1 MGTVSII
8 GIDLA
13 KNSFAVH
20 GVDERGQV
28 VLRKSLRRDKVSAF
42 FANLPSCLVGMEAC
56 ASSAYWERVIAGHG
70 HEVRRMHARFVT
82 PYRMADKSDAS
93 DAAAICVAVRQP
105 HMRFVPSKTQ
115 EQADIQS
122 VHRVRSGLVRAR
134 TAAINQARGLLG
146 ECGIVVKQG
155 AGNLRG
161 SLPALITDQDNGL
174 SGTMRQML
182 VLLYEHIASLDAQI
196 ANLKAMLKN
205 IAKEHEACQRLQK
218 IPGIGSLG
226 ATILLAVAGA
236 AKDFKNGRQFAAY
249 LGLVPRQHSTGG
261 KQRLLGITKRGD
273 SYVRT
278 LLIHGARAVL
288 NSMRRGCA
296 PLGPGAVGA
305 WFMQLVERR
314 GPNKA
319 YVALAN
325 KMARIAWSML
335 ARGEQYR
342 MAA

>member
-1 MGTVSII
+1 MGTVTTI

-20 GVDERGQV
+20 GVDERGRV
-28 VLRKSLRRDKVSAF
+28 VLRKSLRRDKVSQF
-42 FANLPSCLVGMEAC
+42 FSNLPPCLVGMEAC
-56 ASSAYWERVIAGHG
+56 AGSAYWQRVIAGHG

-82 PYRMADKSDAS
+82 PFRMAGKNDAS

-105 HMRFVPSKTQ
+105 HLRFVPSKSP

-155 AGNLRG
+155 AGNLRTA
-161 SLPALITDQDNGL
+161 LPAIIADQDNSL
-174 SGTMRQML
+174 SGIMRRVL
-182 VLLYEHIASLDAQI
+182 VLLYEHIASLEAQI
-196 ANLKAMLKN
+196 GGLNHVLQDV
-205 IAKEHEACQRLQK
+205 AKEHEACVRLRK
-218 IPGIGSLG
+218 VPGVGVLG
-226 ATILLAVAGA
+226 ATILLAVSGA
-236 AKDFKNGRQFAAY
+236 AKEFKNGRQFAAY

-261 KQRLLGITKRGD
+261 KPRLLGITKQGD

-278 LLIHGARAVL
+278 VLIHGARAVL
-288 NSMRRGCA
+288 AAMRRGRV
-296 PLGPGAVGA
+296 PLGVTGVWLA
-305 WFMQLVERR
+305 QLVARR
-314 GPNKA
+314 GVHKA
-319 YVALAN
+319 CVALAN
-325 KMARIAWSML
+325 KMARIAWSLL
-335 ARGEQYR
+335 ARGEEYR

>member
-1 MGTVSII
+1 MGTVTTI

-13 KNSFAVH
+13 KQSFQVH
-20 GVDERGQV
+20 GVDGRGAV

-42 FANLPSCLVGMEAC
+42 FSNLPVCLVGMEAC
-56 ASSAYWERVIAGHG
+56 AGSAHWARIITGHG
-70 HEVRRMHARFVT
+70 HQVRRMHARFVT

-93 DAAAICVAVRQP
+93 DAAAICEAVQRP
-105 HMRFVPSKTQ
+105 RMRFVPDKSR

-134 TAAINQARGLLG
+134 TAAINQTRGLLG
-146 ECGIVVKQG
+146 ECGIVVRQG
-155 AGNLRG
+155 PGNLRNA
-161 SLPALITDQDNGL
+161 LPEIIAAQDNGL
-174 SGTMRQML
+174 SRTMRQML

-196 ANLKAMLKN
+196 ASLKGMLED
-205 IAKEHEACQRLQK
+205 IAKEHESCQRLQK
-218 IPGIGSLG
+218 IPGVGVLG
-226 ATILLAVAGA
+226 ATILLAAAGA

-278 LLIHGARAVL
+278 LLIHGARSVL
-288 NSMRRGCA
+288 WSMRRGYS
-296 PLGPGAVGA
+296 PLGTGTAGTWLA
-305 WFMQLVERR
+305 QLVERR
-314 GPNKA
+314 GPHKA
-319 YVALAN
+319 CVALAN
-325 KMARIAWSML
+325 KVARIAWSML
-335 ARGEQYR
+335 ARGEEYR

>member
-56 ASSAYWERVIAGHG
+56 AGSAHWERVLAGHG
-70 HEVRRMHARFVT
+70 HAVRRMHAQFVG
-82 PYRMADKSDAS
+82 PFRMSDKNDAS

-105 HMRFVPSKTQ
+105 HMRFVPGKSR
-115 EQADIQS
+115 EQADIQA

-146 ECGIVVKQG
+146 EYGIVVKQG

-161 SLPALITDQDNGL
+161 SLPALIADRDNGL

-182 VLLYEHIASLDAQI
+182 VLLYEHIASLEAQI
-196 ANLKAMLKN
+196 VSLETTLKEL
-205 IAKEHEACQRLQK
+205 AKEHEACRRLQK
-218 IPGIGSLG
+218 IPGVGFLG

-236 AKDFKNGRQFAAY
+236 AKEFKNGRQFAAY

-278 LLIHGARAVL
+278 VLIHGARAVL
-288 NSMRRGCA
+288 WSMRRGYS
-296 PLGPGAVGA
+296 PLGAGEAGA
-305 WFMQLVERR
+305 WLAQLVQRR
-314 GPNKA
+314 GFHKA
-319 YVALAN
+319 CVALAN

-335 ARGEQYR
+335 ARGEEYR

>member
-1 MGTVSII
+1 MGAVSII

-13 KNSFAVH
+13 KHSFAVH
-20 GVDERGQV
+20 GVDARGQV

-42 FANLPSCLVGMEAC
+42 FANLPPCLVGMEAC
-56 ASSAYWERVIAGHG
+56 AGSAHWARVIAGHG

-82 PYRMADKSDAS
+82 PYRMADKNDAS
-93 DAAAICVAVRQP
+93 DAAAICEAVQRP
-105 HMRFVPSKTQ
+105 RMRFVPGKSR

-146 ECGIVVKQG
+146 EYGIVIKQG

-161 SLPALITDQDNGL
+161 ALPQIIAEQDNGL
-174 SGTMRQML
+174 SGTMRRML

-196 ANLKAMLKN
+196 ASLDTTLKEL
-205 IAKEHEACQRLQK
+205 AKEHEACQRLQK
-218 IPGIGSLG
+218 IPGVGFLG

-236 AKDFKNGRQFAAY
+236 AKEFKNGRQFAAY

-261 KQRLLGITKRGD
+261 KPRLLGITKRGD

-278 LLIHGARAVL
+278 VLIHGARAVL
-288 NSMRRGCA
+288 NSMRRGYA
-296 PLGPGAVGA
+296 PLGAGAAGA
-305 WFMQLVERR
+305 WLAQLVERR

-319 YVALAN
+319 CVALAN
-325 KMARIAWSML
+325 KLARIAWNML
-335 ARGEQYR
+335 ALGTEYR